1 MQEKSARRSNAARSK
16 ATRGALI
23 ETARR
28 LFVEKG
34 YAETGTPE
42 IVSAAAVTRGALYHH
57 FTDKAALFQAVIEN
71 EAAAVAAHIERRTGN
86 PGSVEDAF
94 VSGADAY
101 FTAMAEPGRARL
113 LLIDGPAVL
122 GPAAMAE
129 IDAVTGGRTLR
140 DGLAYAFAGKPP
152 TPVEEATLD
161 ALADLLSA
169 AFDRAALSISIG
181 RPPAAYHAA
190 VRHMVSGM
198 IRNGP
203 PASN

>member
-57 FTDKAALFQAVIEN
+57 FADKAALFRAVIEN
-71 EAAAVAAHIERRTGN
+71 EAAAVAAHIEKRTDN

-94 VSGADAY
+94 VCGADAY
-101 FTAMAEPGRARL
+101 FTAMAKPGRARL
-113 LLIDGPAVL
+113 LLIEGPAALGPAV
-122 GPAAMAE
+122 MAE

-140 DGLAYAFAGKPP
+140 DGLAYAFAGSAQP
-152 TPVEEATLD
+152 PVEEATLD

-169 AFDRAALSISIG
+169 AFDRAALSISMG
-181 RPPAAYHAA
+181 RPPAAYHTA
-190 VRHMVSGM
+190 VRHLVSGM
-198 IRNGP
+198 IRTGP
-203 PASN
+203 PASS